1 MNTNTIENEN
11 DEAQDE
17 TPPNEVGGV
26 HIEGFVKIFDPENDE
41 VFVETR
47 G

>member
-1 MNTNTIENEN
+1 MNTETQEQETS
-11 DEAQDE
+11 EVQDE
-17 TPPNEVGGV
+17 IPPNEVGGV
-26 HIEGFVKIFDPENDE
+26 HVEGFVKIYDPENDE